1 MDGYV
6 NVVSEDDE
14 KYLFLQEFIE
24 SIIFEVVQT
33 QTIFYFILI

>member
-14 KYLFLQEFIE
+14 KYLLLQEFIE
-24 SIIFEVVQT
+24 SSIFEVVQHK
-33 QTIFYFILI
+33 QFFILF